1 MALTQVKHDVRPLYG
16 EYVRDQ
22 FGGGGRGPD
31 APHVEVEFRRRSA
44 QSETWVSYF
53 GGSEQLES
61 GVTTLREAM
70 REYRRNM
77 W

>member
-1 MALTQVKHDVRPLYG
+1 MCVPFTGSTFAISSGVV
-16 EYVRDQ
+16 
-22 FGGGGRGPD
+22 GGGPTPRTSRWSSAG
-31 APHVEVEFRRRSA
+31 APRRER
-44 QSETWVSYF
+44 ETWVSYF